1 MGGYF
6 TSYVQQQKNLGKKSC
21 LLFWGSKQDCKTFND
36 VVIFPVPT
44 MGVFVFVFAKQEKN
58 TKFPL
63 CIWSNFLHTRELYAI
78 EACADRE
85 AVWTQR
91 HNVNPCVSTLSQ
103 NMLYSLYSSHSTHS
117 QIDLLTFRLTNFW

>member
-63 CIWSNFLHTRELYAI
+63 CI
-78 EACADRE
+78 
-85 AVWTQR
+85 
-91 HNVNPCVSTLSQ
+91 
-103 NMLYSLYSSHSTHS
+103 
-117 QIDLLTFRLTNFW
+117 